1 MSASGP
7 LPSGTREELIPLK
20 EPALDISLAQYDSI
34 NSGSGVISSTGVMK
48 STSTSSL
55 KSLTHFVPSRNIAK
69 SINRV
74 SAMAILGI
82 STILALSVL
91 YGLNKG
97 QTFHKKQPI
106 GPYALVSR
114 QEGEDFFQNFIF
126 YEGKDSAGSNG
137 YVTYVSREK
146 AEKDGIVKLVSG
158 QSEYNAATDENSDA
172 SALSTTESSEWG
184 DGIPAPEEET
194 YVYIGTAATEE
205 GPRDSIR
212 LEGLQRF
219 NRGLFIMDLK
229 KMPAGCGIWP
239 AFWLTDEHNW
249 PINGE
254 IDIIEGINYQSEA
267 KTAMHTTNQCTM
279 SHETIGHATGWWDT
293 VIGVPNAQTG
303 LPDMTMRYAT
313 DCYVY
318 DAHQWLN
325 QGCVA
330 VDLEDGTMGQPLN
343 EKGGGVFALEW
354 DPINKHIRSWAFT
367 PHSKVPSNLRDA
379 LLTAGNEPDKRVAPN
394 TQEWG
399 LPYAY
404 FAIGEGTDC
413 AASHFKNM
421 RIVLNTALCGSVAGV
436 RFFMDCPIQHKEFAT
451 CDDWVKSNPKEV
463 DDAHWLIRGIYVYER
478 EWI

>member
-1 MSASGP
+1 MKA
-7 LPSGTREELIPLK
+7 
-20 EPALDISLAQYDSI
+20 PAADITVAQYDSI
-34 NSGSGVISSTGVMK
+34 NNGSGGGTKAMM
-48 STSTSSL
+48 TSTSNTSL
-55 KSLTHFVPSRNIAK
+55 KSSQRSLTHMVPSRDIAK

-74 SAMAILGI
+74 STMAILGI
-82 STILALSVL
+82 ATMLALGVL
-91 YGLNKG
+91 YGLNMG
-97 QTFHKKQPI
+97 QTLHKQQPI
-106 GPYALVSR
+106 GPYRLISR
-114 QEGEDFFQNFIF
+114 QEGEDFFQNYIF

-137 YVTYVSREK
+137 YVTYVSKEK
-146 AEKDGIVKLVSG
+146 AEKEGIVKLVTDPD
-158 QSEYNAATDENSDA
+158 EYTTDENGNA
-172 SALSTTESSEWG
+172 SLKSESNELG
-184 DGIPAPEEET
+184 DSIPAPQEET

-219 NRGLFIMDLK
+219 NRGLFIVDLK
-229 KMPAGCGIWP
+229 KMPVGCGMWP

-254 IDIIEGINYQSEA
+254 IDVIEGINYQSEA
-267 KTAMHTTNQCTM
+267 KTAMHTTGQCTM
-279 SHETIGHATGWWDT
+279 SHETLGHATGWWDS
-293 VIGVPNAQTG
+293 VMGVPNGKTG
-303 LPDMTMRYAT
+303 LPDMTMRFAT

-330 VDLEDGTMGQPLN
+330 VDLEGGTMGQPLN

-354 DPINKHIRSWAFT
+354 DPINKHIRSWVFT

-379 LLTAGNEPDKRVAPN
+379 LLTANNDPDQRVAPN

-399 LPYAY
+399 LPYGY

-413 AASHFKNM
+413 ASSHFKNM
-421 RIVLNTALCGSVAGV
+421 RIVLNTALCGSVAGT
-436 RFFMDCPIQHKEFAT
+436 RFFMDCPILHKEFAT
-451 CDDWVKSNPKEV
+451 CEDWVKSNPKEV